1 MFDIKTYLREN
12 GWKTKVCRGPTRTQG
27 KVSQNTDIQ
36 RYDTFKTRYTLF
48 YESRRF
54 GICGLTHLI
63 NFNLSV
69 IDNKLGEEIFIVSG
83 EACEGDV
90 IEKFRDWTE
99 GRPIK

>member
-12 GWKTKVCRGPTRTQG
+12 RWKTKVYRGPTRTQG
-27 KVSQNTDIQ
+27 KVDQNTYIQ
-36 RYDTFKTRYTLF
+36 TYDTFKTRYTLF

-69 IDNKLGEEIFIVSG
+69 IDNKLGEKIFITS
-83 EACEGDV
+83 EETCEGDV
-90 IEKFRDWTE
+90 RCNRKV
-99 GRPIK
+99 

>member
-12 GWKTKVCRGPTRTQG
+12 GWKTKVCSGPTRTQG

-90 IEKFRDWTE
+90 IGKFRDWTE

>member
-12 GWKTKVCRGPTRTQG
+12 GWKTKVCSGPTRTQG

-69 IDNKLGEEIFIVSG
+69 IDNKL
-83 EACEGDV
+83 
-90 IEKFRDWTE
+90 
-99 GRPIK
+99 

>member
-12 GWKTKVCRGPTRTQG
+12 GWKTKVCSGPTRSQG
-27 KVSQNTDIQ
+27 KVSQNTDTQ

-90 IEKFRDWTE
+90 IGKFRDWTE